1 MNKTS
6 HLLAMAALWAVVA
19 LGALSCSQTLR
30 DGEYTLTVLSTND
43 VHGTWFDS
51 TYVGGG
57 QKRSLMAVKTYIDS
71 VRRADGA
78 ANVLLVDAGDC
89 LQGDNAAY
97 YYNYVDTVSPH
108 LFPRLLQYMG
118 YDAVA
123 WGNHD
128 VETGHRVY
136 DRVQKELTAAG
147 LPFLAGN
154 AIRTDNG
161 EPYFPLYRMVRKAGL
176 NIAVLGY
183 ENANIKAWLAQ
194 EVWSGM
200 HFERITALVQR
211 DVDAVRAKENPDAVV
226 LILHSATGKGDG
238 SNAEAEALDVFRSVR
253 GVDWVINGHDHRP
266 FVAVSDSMA
275 LLNSGSHSRF
285 LAHGKMHFGVKDG
298 KVVSKRFEAD
308 LIPVEASRV
317 DTVMRAHFRKE
328 FETVRAFTMEEVG
341 ILNTDLRTRDAFTG
355 MSDYL
360 NLIHYLCLGCEPA
373 DLSIAAPL
381 TYNATIP
388 AGTLVFNDLFT
399 IYPFENQLYV
409 ITMTGEE
416 IRRYLEVSYGR
427 WIVTCRKAGDP
438 VLKLVPRDN
447 PRTGEVGWSF
457 DGLTYNFDTVAGLF
471 YTVDVTRPMGS
482 RVRISSLADGSS
494 FDPEAQYNVAVTSY
508 RASGGGRL
516 LDEAGVD
523 TDHIDARVVAR
534 YPEIRSIRYDYLKEN
549 GSIDPEVIGNPDVI
563 GGWKFVPESLA
574 QKSLQADMARL
585 FR

>member
-19 LGALSCSQTLR
+19 LGAVSCSQTLR

-108 LFPRLLQYMG
+108 LFPRLLRYMG

-136 DRVQKELTAAG
+136 DRVQRELTAAG

-373 DLSIAAPL
+373 ELSIAAPL

-416 IRRYLEVSYGR
+416 IRRYLEVSYDR

-523 TDHIDARVVAR
+523 TDNIDDRVVAR
-534 YPEIRSIRYDYLKEN
+534 YPEIRNILYDYLMEN
-549 GSIDPEVIGNPDVI
+549 GSIDPEVIGNPAVI
-563 GGWKFVPESLA
+563 GRWKFVPESIA

>member
-1 MNKTS
+1 
-6 HLLAMAALWAVVA
+6 MAALWAVVA
-19 LGALSCSQTLR
+19 LGAVSCSQTLR

-534 YPEIRSIRYDYLKEN
+534 YPEIRSILYDYLKEN